1 MVVGALNSKNRIFHY
16 PECVYASRIKP
27 ENLITFNSKNEAR
40 ACGYRHCIYCSRL
53 LKYYEQDKEEI
64 DKFIRNH
71 HLKMYIDDDS
81 MFIENTFSCWK
92 ITTFS
97 DGYGLILYH
106 GNTEAYDRLKL
117 KDGHIMHHYHIQKY
131 RGKREILSMLQY
143 IIDHDNWKA
152 EHIDSYKSM
161 PKRTKRQKKEYKRA
175 AKAAKKTKMTNLYNV
190 LYKVKLESTDEQ
202 KKYKK

>member
-16 PECVYASRIKP
+16 PECAYASRIKP
-27 ENLITFNSKNEAR
+27 ENLITFDSKNEAR

-53 LKYYEQDKEEI
+53 LKYYEEDKEEI

-92 ITTFS
+92 ITTFP
-97 DGYGLILYH
+97 DGYGLMLYH

-131 RGKREILSMLQY
+131 RGKTMITGKLSISIATSLCQN
-143 IIDHDNWKA
+143 IRRDRRRNI
-152 EHIDSYKSM
+152 
-161 PKRTKRQKKEYKRA
+161 KKLLKPQRR
-175 AKAAKKTKMTNLYNV
+175 LR
-190 LYKVKLESTDEQ
+190 
-202 KKYKK
+202 